1 MRTKTCK
8 LATIGAIGA
17 LISTLWVPAAHAEI
31 LVAQTR
37 TSEAIYGGATYTVD
51 FNGAS
56 AGGTNFTFE
65 TTEANT
71 RVMFIFNA
79 ECAVDGARTK
89 WVGVDI
95 LLDPAVGGEFAVSP
109 SNGDNAFCSGDGTST
124 ASGGDF
130 TLDGWVSASTVAT
143 ALIRTPGT
151 HSVRVRVD
159 GANAGIARLD
169 DMSFTVLK

>member
-1 MRTKTCK
+1 MRTRKH
-8 LATIGAIGA
+8 LNATLGSIVVMVG
-17 LISTLWVPAAHAEI
+17 TLWVPTARAEI

-56 AGGTNFTFE
+56 AGGTSFSFE

-79 ECAVDGARTK
+79 ECAVDGSRTK

-95 LLDPAVGGEFAVSP
+95 MLDPAVGGEFAVSP
-109 SNGDNAFCSGDGTST
+109 SNGDNAFCSGDGTT
-124 ASGGDF
+124 TTGGGDF
-130 TLDGWVSASTVAT
+130 SLDGWVSATTVAN
-143 ALIRTPGT
+143 ALIATPGT

-159 GANAGIARLD
+159 GANSGLARLD
-169 DMSFTVLK
+169 DMSLTVIR